1 MVQAFGEPM
10 TNAAALRCRM
20 LHLDKGLFL
29 NYNEH
34 CSVWGD
40 SMNKAV
46 TTKEEILKI
55 GRELIR
61 QQGWAA
67 INIRAV
73 AAACGVSVG
82 SIYNYF
88 TSKADLVGAIV
99 ESVWHEIFHRSEDET
114 VFRDIQACIAWLY
127 QQMEY
132 GHKQY
137 PGFFALHSLSFIH
150 EEKVDGKKRMQQTW
164 EHMLNGLRSVLEHD
178 PNIRPDAFDRQ
189 FTVEKFAD
197 VLFSLMLS
205 ALLRQ
210 DYDPSTAQEITRR
223 MLYESPATWREF

>member
-1 MVQAFGEPM
+1 
-10 TNAAALRCRM
+10 
-20 LHLDKGLFL
+20 
-29 NYNEH
+29 
-34 CSVWGD
+34 
-40 SMNKAV
+40 MNKAV

-137 PGFFALHSLSFIH
+137 PGFLPSIHSALSMR
-150 EEKVDGKKRMQQTW
+150 KKRMGKK
-164 EHMLNGLRSVLEHD
+164 NAC
-178 PNIRPDAFDRQ
+178 NRPGN
-189 FTVEKFAD
+189 TC
-197 VLFSLMLS
+197 
-205 ALLRQ
+205 
-210 DYDPSTAQEITRR
+210 
-223 MLYESPATWREF
+223 

>member
-150 EEKVDGKKRMQQTW
+150 AEKADGIGWQSRLPGQQYRQERPGISSTKYRGVSKQKR
-164 EHMLNGLRSVLEHD
+164 G
-178 PNIRPDAFDRQ
+178 
-189 FTVEKFAD
+189 
-197 VLFSLMLS
+197 
-205 ALLRQ
+205 
-210 DYDPSTAQEITRR
+210 
-223 MLYESPATWREF
+223 